1 MARLALALD
10 PSTEDRLLA
19 DAVEHGHVIVA
30 RLVGWRDVVE
40 SLDVLAPE
48 VVLVGAGR
56 DTLGGELLAACD
68 ERGIRLVAL
77 AAGDVERS
85 HAAQLGLHE
94 VLDRSATWIE
104 MEPLV
109 RGGVPVPSRV
119 GTTTQHAPLSASM
132 VAVWG
137 PAGAPGRTTVAVNL
151 AAEIAAA
158 GHTVAL
164 VDADPY
170 GGTIAPSL
178 GLLDEA
184 PGFASACRLAGGGAL
199 DRAEL
204 ERIAQRYSAPRASF
218 DVFTGL
224 VGPSR
229 WPELS
234 GERVIAALDVIRGW
248 VEVVVIDT
256 GFSLERDEELTSD
269 QFAPRRN
276 AATFAAL
283 AAADRVVAVGLADP
297 VGLSRLL
304 RGHGELVDLV
314 EPERIDVMANRVR
327 TPRCARRSVDSP
339 ASAMQRCS
347 RMTEGLPTR
356 PSSRRAPSAMRRR
369 EARCAPRSA
378 STPSSGSSR
387 CPNRPGVAD
396 SRSRRCGVRRRAERG
411 IRRRISPGAGRRRP
425 GRRRL
430 PPSSRTTLDLCRPS
444 VISSSPRAAAV
455 RPTSTGCTCSSAT
468 CSCSPTSHSP
478 TSCSGCRRA
487 TTTSS
492 RSRMP
497 VRRAP
502 RPSSIATS

>member
-1 MARLALALD
+1 MARLAIALD
-10 PSTEDRLLA
+10 PATEDRLLA
-19 DAVEHGHVIVA
+19 DAIEHGHAIVA
-30 RLVGWRDVVE
+30 RLIGWRDVLG

-56 DTLGGELLAACD
+56 DTLSAELLAGCD

-77 AAGDVERS
+77 AAGDAERA

-94 VLDRSATWIE
+94 VLDRSAGWGEI
-104 MEPLV
+104 EPLV
-109 RGGVPVPSRV
+109 SGGVVVPSRV
-119 GTTTQHAPLSASM
+119 GDSSPRAPRAAS
-132 VAVWG
+132 VIAVWG

-158 GHTVAL
+158 GHSVAL

-170 GGTIAPSL
+170 GGTIAPLL

-204 ERIAQRYSAPRASF
+204 ERIAQRYSVPRASF

-234 GERVIAALDVIRGW
+234 TERVSATLDVIRGW
-248 VEVVVIDT
+248 AEYVVIDT
-256 GFSLERDEELTSD
+256 GFGLERDEELTSD

-283 AAADRVVAVGLADP
+283 ASADRVVAVGLADP

-314 EPERIDVMANRVR
+314 EPERIDVVANRVR
-327 TPRCARRSVDSP
+327 TSVLGIDAHAQVRQTLRRFAGITDVTLLPHDGRAADAAILTARTLRD
-339 ASAMQRCS
+339 A
-347 RMTEGLPTR
+347 
-356 PSSRRAPSAMRRR
+356 
-369 EARCAPRSA
+369 APRSPLRA
-378 STPSSGSSR
+378 ALREYALDRVLPV
-387 CPNRPGVAD
+387 PEPA
-396 SRSRRCGVRRRAERG
+396 RRRAFRFAPARG
-411 IRRRISPGAGRRRP
+411 AEA
-425 GRRRL
+425 
-430 PPSSRTTLDLCRPS
+430 SR
-444 VISSSPRAAAV
+444 AV
-455 RPTSTGCTCSSAT
+455 G
-468 CSCSPTSHSP
+468 
-478 TSCSGCRRA
+478 
-487 TTTSS
+487 
-492 RSRMP
+492 
-497 VRRAP
+497 
-502 RPSSIATS
+502 